1 MSGIMPGNLRS
12 IVIGILI
19 SILIGIVPG
28 ILTTYPLFA
37 SSALQEGE
45 RLFLENKPQEARPF
59 LEEALNENPTNEK
72 IYLYLGTIY
81 EQINDPQ
88 RAIQIMKR
96 ALTISTKYKDLF
108 YYNLGNNFFR
118 QEEYT
123 LSEEMYNK
131 AIGVNSNLADA
142 YLNRANSRLKLQNLS
157 PARDDYVQYLRLAP
171 DSSQREQIE
180 KLIALLGSIAEETE
194 LKRLEELARQKAL
207 LNEVLNSLNNASE
220 DTRNLSAGSEEIEEE
235 YEEIDIAD

>member
-1 MSGIMPGNLRS
+1 MPIMMRGILRS
-12 IVIGILI
+12 ILVGMLM
-19 SILIGIVPG
+19 GIVP
-28 ILTTYPLFA
+28 ICPLFA

-59 LEEALNENPTNEK
+59 LEEALNENPANEK

-81 EQINDPQ
+81 EQINDPEK
-88 RAIQIMKR
+88 AIQIMKR
-96 ALTISTKYKDLF
+96 ALNISTKYKDLL

-123 LSEEMYNK
+123 LAEEMYNK
-131 AIGVNSNLADA
+131 AIGVNSDLADA
-142 YLNRANSRLKLQNLS
+142 YLNRANSRLKLQSLL
-157 PARDDYVQYLRLAP
+157 PARDDYVQYLRLTP

-180 KLIALLGSIAEETE
+180 KLIALLGSIAEEAE
-194 LKRLEELARQKAL
+194 LNRLEALARQKAL
-207 LNEVLNSLNNASE
+207 LNEVLNSLSNASE

-235 YEEIDIAD
+235 YEEIDIPD